1 MSTMDTLIN
10 AIKDQNPSVNVTR
23 VDADKTLED
32 LGLDSLDTATVIME
46 VEDALNVKI
55 GEVDINGETTL
66 RDFCAFLEK

>member
-10 AIKDQNPSVNVTR
+10 AIKDQNPSIDVTAA
-23 VDADKTLED
+23 DSDKTLEG

-55 GEVDINGETTL
+55 GEADITGETTL
-66 RDFCAFLEK
+66 KEFCALLEK